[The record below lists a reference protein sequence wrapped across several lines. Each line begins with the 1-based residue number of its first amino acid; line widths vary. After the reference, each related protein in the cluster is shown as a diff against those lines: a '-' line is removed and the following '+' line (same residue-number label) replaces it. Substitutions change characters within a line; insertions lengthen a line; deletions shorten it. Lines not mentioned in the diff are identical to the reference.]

1 MKYDIFISCK
11 SNDYRLG
18 RQVYEYLSAQPKF
31 EKRIFLADK
40 ELRKLGI
47 ADYGKAIDEAL
58 DSATHMIVVCS
69 NPEYL
74 DKEKSPYV
82 YSEWHTF
89 IEEIRSGRKK
99 GNIMTILTD
108 KVKKDELPIA
118 IRNSESFSV
127 DDYSSIIA
135 YLDSGMIP
143 TAQSVAEVE
152 IHIDTDSDCK
162 VLRFHKEIMV
172 ARVGEDNVVSL
183 KPGKHKLEFV
193 STENENVRTS
203 QIVEVQNGI
212 FSDFVEIN
220 LEDAILNYQDQ
231 EYTDRKKKEE
241 KKKERFA
248 KGIIDNMILVKGG
261 TFMMGASKEQGA
273 LCDKDEIRH
282 EVTLDSFYIGKYEVT
297 QKLWELITGNSPS
310 IHKGEDYP
318 VENVSWNDCHMFI
331 SKLNE
336 KSGKKFRLLTEAE
349 WEYAARGGQLSKH
362 YIFAGGNNI
371 NDVAWCDDNSGS
383 MPHSVG
389 TKLANELG
397 IFDMSG
403 NVWEWCED
411 LYGPYEKTPCLN
423 PQGPNSGSE
432 HIFRGGS
439 WDYYAR
445 FCRVSFRRCAKP
457 DFHFCNLGLRL
468 ALDVNE
474 KEEML

>member
-11 SNDYRLG
+11 SDDYQIG
-18 RQVYEYLSAQPKF
+18 RQVYEYLIEQPHF
-31 EKRIFLADK
+31 DKRIFLADK

-69 NPEYL
+69 NPEFL
-74 DKEKSPYV
+74 DKDRSPYV

-89 IEEIRSGRKK
+89 TEEIRSGRKK
-99 GNIMTILTD
+99 GNIMTILTNN
-108 KVKKDELPIA
+108 VKIKDLPIA
-118 IRNSESFSV
+118 LRNSQSFPLS
-127 DDYSSIIA
+127 DYSTILT
-135 YLDSGMIP
+135 YLDHGFLVSP
-143 TAQSVAEVE
+143 QTVSEVE

-162 VLRFHKEIMV
+162 VLRFHKEILI
-172 ARVGEDNVVSL
+172 AKAGEDNVISL
-183 KPGKHKLEFV
+183 RPGKHKLEFV
-193 STENENVRTS
+193 SIENENVK
-203 QIVEVQNGI
+203 INEIIEVNSGVY
-212 FSDFVEIN
+212 SDFLEIA

-231 EYTDRKKKEE
+231 EYTERQNKEN

-248 KGIIDNMILVKGG
+248 KSIIDDMVLVKGG
-261 TFMMGASKEQGA
+261 SFTMGATKEQGPG
-273 LCDKDEIRH
+273 CDKDEIPH
-282 EVTLDSFYIGKYEVT
+282 EVTLDSFYIGKFEVT
-297 QKLWELITGNSPS
+297 QKLWESVTGNSPS
-310 IHKGEDYP
+310 IHKGAEYP

-336 KSGKKFRLLTEAE
+336 KSGRNFRLPTEAE
-349 WEYAARGGQLSKH
+349 WEYAAKGGQLSKH
-362 YIFAGGNNI
+362 YKFAGGNNI

-383 MPHSVG
+383 MPHPVG

-397 IFDMSG
+397 IHDMSG

-411 LYGPYEKTPCLN
+411 LYGSYGKTPCSN
-423 PQGPNSGSE
+423 PHGPSNGTE

-445 FCRVSFRRCAKP
+445 FCRVTFRRCAKP

-468 ALDVNE
+468 ALDAQ
-474 KEEML
+474 EE